1 MAKIRV
7 DGPILSPKLIKV
19 GCQLS
24 TKLGNLVKFAEILF
38 VRLKNAPKT
47 IFLKCHI
54 SESKKKDTTKDLK
67 SAGILKPEE
76 KW

>member
-19 GCQLS
+19 GCLLS